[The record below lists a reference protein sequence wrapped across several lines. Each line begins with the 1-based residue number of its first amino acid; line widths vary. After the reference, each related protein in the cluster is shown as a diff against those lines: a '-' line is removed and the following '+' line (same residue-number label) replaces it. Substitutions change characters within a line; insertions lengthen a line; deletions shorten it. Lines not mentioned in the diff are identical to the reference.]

1 MKKEFLNL
9 GRQPLSNKFLN
20 KKQFDT
26 EFFYDLKVVFDED
39 TKLVSMKNFVKPE
52 QVFDADYPYWTSK
65 SVPMIEHFKNTAEML
80 QNDFKLD
87 KILEIGSND
96 GTFIKNFNRDDSIC
110 VEPCGNFAKYTN
122 EKLKYKTY
130 SEYWTLDLSEKIK
143 NKHGKVDLIYSANC
157 ISHINDLE
165 TVFKGAK
172 NILSD
177 RGVFVFEDPSCLN
190 VLKRNSYDQIYDE
203 HPHLF
208 SVTSLN
214 NILKNYGLMLLRVD
228 NLEVHGGSNR
238 IFVTH
243 MNKSP
248 ELKIDKSVEDNLRR
262 ENEFGLNEFKTYEMF
277 AERIKKSKDDL
288 LKLLKQAKDSN
299 KKVICIGA
307 TCKSSVIFNYCG
319 VDSSLIE
326 YITDTTPDKQN
337 LLHPGTHIPV
347 VDRNSIDIND
357 YDYIFLGAW
366 NFKDYIIKN
375 EKDFRGEYIT
385 HVPKV
390 HCV

>member
-1 MKKEFLNL
+1 
-9 GRQPLSNKFLN
+9 
-20 KKQFDT
+20 
-26 EFFYDLKVVFDED
+26 
-39 TKLVSMKNFVKPE
+39 
-52 QVFDADYPYWTSK
+52 
-65 SVPMIEHFKNTAEML
+65 
-80 QNDFKLD
+80 
-87 KILEIGSND
+87 
-96 GTFIKNFNRDDSIC
+96 
-110 VEPCGNFAKYTN
+110 
-122 EKLKYKTY
+122 
-130 SEYWTLDLSEKIK
+130 
-143 NKHGKVDLIYSANC
+143 
-157 ISHINDLE
+157 
-165 TVFKGAK
+165 
-172 NILSD
+172 
-177 RGVFVFEDPSCLN
+177 
-190 VLKRNSYDQIYDE
+190 
-203 HPHLF
+203 
-208 SVTSLN
+208 
-214 NILKNYGLMLLRVD
+214 MLLRVD

-390 HCV
+390 HYV